1 MNELTG
7 GTICLSNIGT
17 IGGTYTGPLI
27 LAP

>member
-1 MNELTG
+1 MNELVG
-7 GTICLSNIGT
+7 GTVCISNIGT